1 MEREDAILQGLL
13 ELAEKTEINNSYQK
27 PYEITKDTDIWFVML
42 PQWSHFLPPFN
53 LARLSSILLEEG
65 YFTKCLD
72 LNIKAWNISRPYIDE
87 LGYDPW
93 DGSWTFKWKGD
104 NYWNELHKYFSDFFN
119 QALEEI
125 VKAKPK
131 VIGFTVYWTNTVL
144 VLWMK
149 RELKKRLPD
158 TIFVAGGPSS
168 HSDAERLRNNF
179 DVTVVGEAEK
189 IIVSLLDSIED
200 GTLDKTTFPLKLTQ
214 PFNERIDLNIHPIPN
229 YSDFDTND
237 YKIPNGMI
245 SEFSRGC
252 VAKCTFCEET
262 HFWNFRQRGYLSLVD
277 ELEHL
282 NKQFGF
288 NGVWFVDSLV
298 NGSIKELRAFAE
310 EVVNRNLKIQWFGFA
325 RHDGRM
331 DLEYLKLLK
340 ASGCV
345 ALQYGSESGSN
356 KVLIDINKRVTREEM
371 EQNFIDGHIA
381 GVLANTSWIIGFPT
395 ETINDF
401 VDTLTLIWRNRNTSI
416 ANIISSTRF
425 HLGSQ
430 TIVGQNPKKFGIMH
444 SLYENCHI
452 REDLTMGLPQLTV
465 RSKCWTM
472 FLEELKSNRT
482 ISFLPRPDF
491 KKYHYSLKYNDRKR
505 LTPVDFET
513 FDYKIYNTDNP
524 WIDSIINE
532 PFGFFRFLW
541 KSRGGYKLQLNFSKE
556 LQQNEYGP
564 SLSPDLSG
572 RMIFEIDDLGNWI
585 YDVDL
590 KYIQLEN
597 AWTTLPKS
605 YYFGE
610 ESSIK
615 RARKHAKPEW
625 GIDGITKEDYTELCL
640 KTEELNKSLDLSF
653 EIQENLKAS
662 WVIKKQDKN
671 LF

>member
-1 MEREDAILQGLL
+1 MEREDAIMQGLL
-13 ELAEKTEINNSYQK
+13 ELAEKTEINNSYK
-27 PYEITKDTDIWFVML
+27 IPYEITKETDMWFVML

-72 LNIKAWNISRPYIDE
+72 LNIKCWNLLRPHINE

-93 DGSWTFKWKGD
+93 DGSWAFKWKGQT
-104 NYWNELHKYFSDFFN
+104 YWNELHHYFKDFLN
-119 QALEEI
+119 TALQEI
-125 VKAKPK
+125 IKAKPK
-131 VIGFTVYWTNTVL
+131 VIGFTVYWTNTQL
-144 VLWMK
+144 VYWMK
-149 RELKKRLPD
+149 NELKKHLPD
-158 TIFVAGGPSS
+158 TIFIAGGPSS
-168 HSDAERLRNNF
+168 QSDADALHQNF
-179 DVTVVGEAEK
+179 DVVVVGEAEK
-189 IIVSLLDSIED
+189 IIVSLIDSIENN
-200 GTLDKTTFPLKLTQ
+200 TLDKTTLPLKLTQ

-229 YSDFDTND
+229 YSDFPTNE

-262 HFWNFRQRGYLSLVD
+262 HFWNFRQRGYMSLVD

-298 NGSIKELRAFAE
+298 NGSLKELKGFAE
-310 EVVNRNLKIQWFGFA
+310 EVVKRELKIQWFGFA

-356 KVLIDINKRVTREEM
+356 KVLEDINKRVTKEEM
-371 EQNFIDGHIA
+371 EQNFIDGFTA
-381 GVLANTSWIIGFPT
+381 GVDANTSWIIGFPT
-395 ETINDF
+395 EEINDF
-401 VDTLTLIWRNRNTSI
+401 VDTLVLIWRNRNTSI

-425 HLGSQ
+425 TIGPQ
-430 TIVGQNPKKFGIMH
+430 TIVGQNPTKFGIKH
-444 SLYENCHI
+444 ALHEYCHI
-452 REDLTMGLPQLTV
+452 REDLTLGLPQITI

-482 ISFLPRPDF
+482 ITFLPRPDF
-491 KKYHYSLKYNDRKR
+491 KKYHYSVEYSNRKI
-505 LTPVDFET
+505 LNNVDFEQ
-513 FDYKIYNTDNP
+513 FNYSIYKNDNP
-524 WIDSIINE
+524 WIESCVNE
-532 PFGFFRFLW
+532 AFGFLRFLW
-541 KSRGGYKLQLNFSKE
+541 KARGGYKLQLNFSKE
-556 LQQNEYGP
+556 INYNEYGP
-564 SLSPDLSG
+564 SLAPDLNG
-572 RMIFEIDDLGNWI
+572 RIIFEITDLGKWV
-585 YDVDL
+585 YDIEL
-590 KYIQLEN
+590 NYSQSRN
-597 AWTTLPKS
+597 AWVQLPRG

-615 RARKHAKPEW
+615 RARKLAKPDW
-625 GIDGITKEDYTELCL
+625 GVEGVGEEEYKEIVSEVDR
-640 KTEELNKSLDLSF
+640 LNREVDLSF
-653 EIQENLKAS
+653 EVHETLEGDWGVKEENKS
-662 WVIKKQDKN
+662 

>member
-93 DGSWTFKWKGD
+93 DGSWTFKWKGA

-119 QALEEI
+119 QAIEEI
-125 VKAKPK
+125 IKAKPK
-131 VIGFTVYWTNTVL
+131 VIGFTVYWTNTAL

-149 RELKKRLPD
+149 KILKERLPD
-158 TIFVAGGPSS
+158 TIFIAGGPSS
-168 HSDAERLRNNF
+168 QSDAEHLRNNF

-371 EQNFIDGHIA
+371 EQNFIDGRIA
-381 GVLANTSWIIGFPT
+381 GVDANTSWVIGFPT
-395 ETINDF
+395 EEINDF
-401 VDTLTLIWRNRNTSI
+401 IDTITLIWRNRNTSI

-430 TIVGQNPKKFGIMH
+430 TIVGQNPTKFGLMH
-444 SLYENCHI
+444 GMFEHCHI
-452 REDLTMGLPQLTV
+452 REDLTMGKPQLLI
-465 RSKCWTM
+465 RQKCWNI
-472 FLEELKSNRT
+472 FLEELKSDRKIT
-482 ISFLPRPDF
+482 FLPRPNF
-491 KKYHYSLKYNDRKR
+491 KKYHYSIEYKDRKR
-505 LTPVDFET
+505 FSNVDFDE
-513 FDYKIYNTDNP
+513 FNYKIYNTENN
-524 WIDSIINE
+524 WMDSCINE
-532 PFGFFRFLW
+532 PLGFFRFLW
-541 KSRGGYKLQLNFSKE
+541 RTRGGYKIQINFSKE
-556 LQQNEYGP
+556 MNYNEYGP
-564 SLSPDLSG
+564 SLATDLSG
-572 RMIFEIDDLGNWI
+572 KFIFEISDEGKWKYDFDLSFNQA
-585 YDVDL
+585 DNPF
-590 KYIQLEN
+590 QP
-597 AWTTLPKS
+597 LPSS

-610 ESSIK
+610 EASIL
-615 RARKHAKPEW
+615 RARKLAKPEW
-625 GIDGITKEDYTELCL
+625 GIDGITEDGYKELCL
-640 KTEELNKSLDLSF
+640 KMEELNKTLDLSF
-653 EIQENLKAS
+653 NINDTIQGNWGTKRENKT
-662 WVIKKQDKN
+662 

>member
-1 MEREDAILQGLL
+1 M
-13 ELAEKTEINNSYQK
+13 
-27 PYEITKDTDIWFVML
+27 
-42 PQWSHFLPPFN
+42 
-53 LARLSSILLEEG
+53 
-65 YFTKCLD
+65 
-72 LNIKAWNISRPYIDE
+72 
-87 LGYDPW
+87 
-93 DGSWTFKWKGD
+93 
-104 NYWNELHKYFSDFFN
+104 
-119 QALEEI
+119 
-125 VKAKPK
+125 
-131 VIGFTVYWTNTVL
+131 
-144 VLWMK
+144 
-149 RELKKRLPD
+149 
-158 TIFVAGGPSS
+158 
-168 HSDAERLRNNF
+168 
-179 DVTVVGEAEK
+179 
-189 IIVSLLDSIED
+189 DSIED
-200 GTLDKTTFPLKLTQ
+200 DTLDKSTFPLKLTQ
-214 PFNERIDLNIHPIPN
+214 PFNERINLNIHPIPN

-252 VAKCTFCEET
+252 VAKCTFCQET

-298 NGSIKELRAFAE
+298 NGSIKELKSFAE
-310 EVVNRNLKIQWFGFA
+310 EVVKRELKIQWFGYA

-331 DLEYLKLLK
+331 DVEYLKLLK
-340 ASGCV
+340 SSGCV

-356 KVLIDINKRVTREEM
+356 KVLEDINKRVTKEEM

-416 ANIISSTRF
+416 ANIISETRF
-425 HLGSQ
+425 QIGSQ
-430 TIVGQNPKKFGIMH
+430 TIVGQNPEKFGIMH
-444 SLYENCHI
+444 SLHEYCHI

-465 RSKCWTM
+465 RSKCWSM

-590 KYIQLEN
+590 KYIQPEN
-597 AWTTLPKS
+597 AWTTLPQS

-610 ESSIK
+610 ESSLK

-625 GIDGITKEDYTELCL
+625 GIDGITKEDYKELCL

-662 WVIKKQDKN
+662 WVIKKEDKN